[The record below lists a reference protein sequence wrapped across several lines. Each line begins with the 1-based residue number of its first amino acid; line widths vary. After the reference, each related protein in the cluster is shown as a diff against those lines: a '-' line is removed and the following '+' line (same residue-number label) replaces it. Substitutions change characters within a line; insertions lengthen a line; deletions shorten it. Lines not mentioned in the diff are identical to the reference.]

1 MLNRLMAGRWISG
14 ASSLGLAAGL
24 ILGCSGLAFADG
36 GHGGGHAGGGHAGG
50 GHAGGGHAGGGHVG
64 GGSMGSSH
72 HMGSVGGVHH
82 NGGSTHHYGGYGGYS
97 GMGIYGLGGYGLG
110 GYGLGGYGLGYS
122 GFGNYGSPYGSGYG
136 SGVGY
141 SNYYSARPS
150 TYYAPT
156 YSPNYVMPH
165 YPVLRP
171 SQYTVMPSSTVASR
185 MVSPQTSSNVYSGP
199 VSAEGQPTGDLRP
212 GMVLPDGAI
221 VVSIGSST
229 K

>member
-1 MLNRLMAGRWISG
+1 MLSRLMAGRWILG

-24 ILGCSGLAFADG
+24 LFSCSGLAFADG
-36 GHGGGHAGGGHAGG
+36 GHGGGHAGGGHVGG
-50 GHAGGGHAGGGHVG
+50 VGHVG
-64 GGSMGSSH
+64 GGSMSSSH
-72 HMGSVGGVHH
+72 HMGSVGGIHH

-97 GMGIYGLGGYGLG
+97 GIGIYGLG

-122 GFGNYGSPYGSGYG
+122 GFGNYGSPYGYGYGSGYG
-136 SGVGY
+136 SGIGY

-150 TYYAPT
+150 TYYPPT
-156 YSPNYVMPH
+156 YSPNYVIPQ

-171 SQYTVMPSSTVASR
+171 GQYTVMPSSTVASR
-185 MVSPQTSSNVYSGP
+185 MVSPQTTSNVYSGP
-199 VSAEGQPTGDLRP
+199 VSAEGQPTGELRP

-221 VVSIGSST
+221 VVSVGSSS